1 MLDSHRVPSYG
12 YTICFSKLGQGETHN
27 RLCGFFSV
35 SNPNNMGGGTL
46 YTMVYARLTSLTNH
60 EVSFCAWDLP
70 HLCVPSD
77 GYTICFGEL
86 RGELGR
92 DETHNRLYDSSRVSS
107 PNNMGGDT
115 LYTMVGCA

>member
-1 MLDSHRVPSYG
+1 
-12 YTICFSKLGQGETHN
+12 
-27 RLCGFFSV
+27 
-35 SNPNNMGGGTL
+35 
-46 YTMVYARLTSLTNH
+46 MVYARLTSLTNH

-107 PNNMGGDT
+107 PNNMGGGT
-115 LYTMVGCA
+115 LYTMVGCASAREVWGRSLPTVFCILLPLLERAPQFL